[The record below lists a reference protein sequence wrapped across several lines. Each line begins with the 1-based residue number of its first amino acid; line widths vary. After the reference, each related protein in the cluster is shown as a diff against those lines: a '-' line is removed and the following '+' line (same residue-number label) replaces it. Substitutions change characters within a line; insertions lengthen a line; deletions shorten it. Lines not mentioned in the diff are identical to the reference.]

1 MKLIPDRRSPAA
13 DKNKQPAE
21 QLDLELFVPYR
32 LSVLSNTIS
41 GAIAREYGERFSLTI
56 PEWRVMAVLGRFA
69 PLTSGGVAMR
79 TAMDKVRVSRAVAR
93 LDHAGYLRRRPDPAD
108 RRRGLLR
115 LSPRGERIY
124 RQIVPLA
131 LARERDLLA
140 ALTTD
145 ERHHLD
151 HLLTKLRWQAE
162 TLRGDDRGSGSV

>member
-1 MKLIPDRRSPAA
+1 MKLIPDHPSPAVN
-13 DKNKQPAE
+13 KNTPPAE
-21 QLDLELFVPYR
+21 HLDLEQFVPYR

-41 GAIAREYGERFSLTI
+41 GAIAREYAERFLLTI

-69 PLTSGGVAMR
+69 PLTSGGVAAR

-93 LDHAGYLRRRPDPAD
+93 LERAGHISRRHDPAD

-115 LSPRGERIY
+115 LSARGMRIY

-140 ALTTD
+140 VLSAD
-145 ERHHLD
+145 ERRCLD
-151 HLLTKLRWQAE
+151 EMLTKLERQAE
-162 TLRGDDRGSGSV
+162 TLRGDGWGDG